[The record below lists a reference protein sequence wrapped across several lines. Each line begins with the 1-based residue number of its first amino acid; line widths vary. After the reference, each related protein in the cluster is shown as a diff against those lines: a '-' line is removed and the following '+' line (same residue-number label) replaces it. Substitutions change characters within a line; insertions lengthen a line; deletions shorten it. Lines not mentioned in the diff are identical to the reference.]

1 LHWRHLRLS
10 DHSLVGVWVC
20 RAVSAGRARADC
32 LLHRDCDHNGCRLCG
47 GPLMLSLGRI
57 FQELAGLAIATAG
70 GLPLFEILR
79 TGSVRWRNKR
89 YRTTRKED
97 PVGYWGVVGVTA

>member
-1 LHWRHLRLS
+1 
-10 DHSLVGVWVC
+10 
-20 RAVSAGRARADC
+20 
-32 LLHRDCDHNGCRLCG
+32 
-47 GPLMLSLGRI
+47 MLSLGRI

-97 PVGYWGVVGVTA
+97 PVGYWGVVGVTALLAVVALAVGVGVFLGVVKLHHL

>member
-1 LHWRHLRLS
+1 
-10 DHSLVGVWVC
+10 
-20 RAVSAGRARADC
+20 
-32 LLHRDCDHNGCRLCG
+32 
-47 GPLMLSLGRI
+47 MLSLGRI

-97 PVGYWGVVGVTA
+97 PVGYWGVVGVNALLAVVALAVGVGVFLGVVNLHHL